1 MIYTPEQMSTAN
13 EYFRE
18 VLSEMEP
25 QEFGE
30 TLNLSMNDCTDEEID
45 VIIDDRFD
53 YLWGL
58 MTTEDKHV
66 YLEEAGAN
74 LLNI

>member
-1 MIYTPEQMSTAN
+1 MIYTPEQMATAN

-25 QEFGE
+25 YEFHE
-30 TLNLSMNDCTDEEID
+30 TLNLSMDDYSDEEID
-45 VIIDDRFD
+45 VIVDDRFD

-58 MTTEDKHV
+58 MTPDDKHV

>member
-58 MTTEDKHV
+58 MTTEDRDV
-66 YLEEAGAN
+66 YIEEAGAN